1 MRPDQVPQPGDR
13 SRSAVAVILVVSM
26 TVVMSM
32 VVTVLAVSRLIVPVA
47 GVVVMTVAGFVFV
60 IVTPGRWPVV
70 VAMLRHQP
78 APLATARASSV

>member
-13 SRSAVAVILVVSM
+13 TSSAVAVILVVSM

-47 GVVVMTVAGFVFV
+47 GVVVMTVAGFLFM
-60 IVTPGRWPVV
+60 IVAPGRWPVA
-70 VAMLRHQP
+70 VAMLRH
-78 APLATARASSV
+78 